1 MSLVLTPRS
10 FVFVLGLHFHRTGT
24 QQSPNV
30 YHAYV
35 VSSTLGSKDTFT
47 WDEVMA
53 MSDKLQWLESAD
65 IEIQQLAEF

>member
-1 MSLVLTPRS
+1 MVPIPRA
-10 FVFVLGLHFHRTGT
+10 FAYVLGLPFHRTGT

-53 MSDKLQWLESAD
+53 MSDKVQWLE
-65 IEIQQLAEF
+65 